1 LFCSP
6 ALLLNPQ
13 AAGPRLF
20 QAGHFMNRFV
30 FVFAA
35 FLLVPWIGGCSQGS
49 PDIVPIAG
57 TVTHNGQPVPNVRI
71 IFEPTQG
78 RISWAI
84 SDDKGRFK
92 LDYDPDYDGAK
103 VGTHRVYVVD
113 ESANIDPTAALSG
126 VKRHKRAP
134 EIAAAIDKFSQD
146 KSTLKV
152 EVTKA
157 DRNFQLKLD

>member
-1 LFCSP
+1 
-6 ALLLNPQ
+6 
-13 AAGPRLF
+13 
-20 QAGHFMNRFV
+20 MNRL
-30 FVFAA
+30 AA
-35 FLLVPWIGGCSQGS
+35 LVAGVLILPCLSGCNRGG
-49 PDIVPIAG
+49 PEIVPIAG
-57 TVTHNGQPVPNVRI
+57 KVTHNGQPVPNVRI
-71 IFEPTQG
+71 IFEPTEG

-84 SDDKGRFK
+84 SDDDGRFV

-113 ESANIDPTAALSG
+113 ESATVDPTAALSG
-126 VKRHKRAP
+126 AKAKKRSP
-134 EIAAAIDKFSQD
+134 ELAAAIDKYSQD